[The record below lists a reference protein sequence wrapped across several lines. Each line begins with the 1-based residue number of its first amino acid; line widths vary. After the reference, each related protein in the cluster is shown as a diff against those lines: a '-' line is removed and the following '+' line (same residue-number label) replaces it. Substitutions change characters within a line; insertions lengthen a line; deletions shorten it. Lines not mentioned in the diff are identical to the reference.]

1 MPNCPMV
8 RGSQFCLPNRATFTP
23 RPLYFVGSAK
33 LLYAHKVAPTAK
45 HFALLAMNKIPN
57 RFRPSSSMVT
67 RSIMRERRK
76 HGACLGSYNWQSRVE
91 WYPVG
96 FKLNRKTI
104 FRQFGRLHY
113 LACHS
118 PEPIQKKWQTAY
130 NNFHNRHFG
139 TFNGSMRYLNTWSCH
154 AWL

>member
-1 MPNCPMV
+1 MPNCPTG
-8 RGSQFCLPNRATFTP
+8 RGNQSCPPNRATFTL

-33 LLYAHKVAPTAK
+33 LLFVHKVAPTTK

-57 RFRPSSSMVT
+57 RFRPSSAMT
-67 RSIMRERRK
+67 TQRIMRERRR
-76 HGACLGSYNWQSRVE
+76 HGAVLGSYNWQSRAE
-91 WYPVG
+91 WYPAG
-96 FKLNRKTI
+96 FQLNRKTI

-118 PEPIQKKWQTAY
+118 PERVQRQWQKVY
-130 NNFHNRHFG
+130 DNFHTKHFG
-139 TFNGSMRYLNTWSCH
+139 TFKGSMRYLNQWSCH